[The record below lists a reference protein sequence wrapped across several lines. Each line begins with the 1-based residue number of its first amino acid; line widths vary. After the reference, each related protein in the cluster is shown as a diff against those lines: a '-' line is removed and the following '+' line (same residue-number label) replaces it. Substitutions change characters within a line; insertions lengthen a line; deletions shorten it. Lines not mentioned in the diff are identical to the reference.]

1 MLLGAAPFALVLGA
15 TPAFA
20 QDAPAAAPATVQADP
35 NANAAQSAA
44 AAPADAGAAAQ
55 PAQSATPAP
64 APQSADAAPAD
75 IVVTGTLF
83 RNAAAAT
90 ASPVT
95 VLTATDLANRGI
107 NTVSDALQSL
117 PQNNGGTLNTNFSPF
132 GFATG
137 ASAPSLR
144 GLDDGR
150 TLTLFDGM
158 RSAIYPLA
166 DDGVRNFVDI
176 NTIPDSIV
184 DRVEVLADGASS
196 TYGADAVA
204 GVVNVIIKK
213 QITGLHLNASEGIS
227 QQGDAGEQRFD
238 ATYGYGKLD
247 EQGFNVYVNGEYQ
260 NDDPLALN
268 ARGAPF
274 GTDNHSNICGPSNG
288 NNPAIPAGTTTCMPN
303 GIRNGIQADG
313 SFGGF
318 QSTTTPFVRPFSADG
333 TTQWQMLNPA
343 AGCGNSSVRD
353 SSPRLSERPIRPR
366 RRPSASK
373 I

>member
-1 MLLGAAPFALVLGA
+1 MIHAIPSPLKGKLLLGAAPFALVLGA

-20 QDAPAAAPATVQADP
+20 QDAPAAAPAATQADQS
-35 NANAAQSAA
+35 AGIAQAAQ
-44 AAPADAGAAAQ
+44 GAATAQ
-55 PAQSATPAP
+55 PVQV
-64 APQSADAAPAD
+64 ADTSRDND

-107 NTVSDALQSL
+107 NTVSDAIQSL
-117 PQNNGGTLNTNFSPF
+117 PQNNGGTLNSNWSPN

-158 RSAIYPLA
+158 RSAVYPLA
-166 DDGVRNFVDI
+166 DDGFRNFVDI

-227 QQGDAGEQRFD
+227 QQGDAGEQRLD

-247 EQGFNVYVNGEYQ
+247 EQGFNIYVNGEYQ
-260 NDDPLALN
+260 SNDPLL
-268 ARGAPF
+268 
-274 GTDNHSNICGPSNG
+274 
-288 NNPAIPAGTTTCMPN
+288 
-303 GIRNGIQADG
+303 
-313 SFGGF
+313 
-318 QSTTTPFVRPFSADG
+318 
-333 TTQWQMLNPA
+333 
-343 AGCGNSSVRD
+343 
-353 SSPRLSERPIRPR
+353 SPRPGRALRH
-366 RRPSASK
+366 
-373 I
+373 